1 MKRQGENPAVLL
13 GSRRCPL
20 KTQVVVNQ
28 LVCLSLRMSR
38 RHGASC
44 PADRTTEETKGKVA
58 VFSGKASGIQGE
70 AKGTEERAGRERSV
84 SVMGA
89 GWAPGM
95 VLAGWDMC
103 GHLKALEYVGKGLVV
118 RTQGRSLKTKIWTYY
133 RLDTR

>member
-20 KTQVVVNQ
+20 KTRALVNQ
-28 LVCLSLRMSR
+28 LVCLSLRMSPR
-38 RHGASC
+38 RGASC
-44 PADRTTEETKGKVA
+44 PAEETQRKVA
-58 VFSGKASGIQGE
+58 AFSEKASGIQGE

-103 GHLKALEYVGKGLVV
+103 GHLKALEYVGKGVVV

-133 RLDTR
+133 RLYTR